1 MFPFAAVELSV
12 DEGIL
17 AARSR
22 CNVLVTARPTR
33 RVSYRWKISYMQNTA
48 SGMSLQYRTVQ
59 CVTLTFTERNRLS
72 LSLSGNNPLS
82 AN

>member
-48 SGMSLQYRTVQ
+48 SGM
-59 CVTLTFTERNRLS
+59 TLTFTERNRLS
-72 LSLSGNNPLS
+72 FLLSGNKPLS